1 MECNNCKWYEQW
13 TGVCFNP
20 NCDVYLEFINE
31 NFTCGVW
38 EGLKSCPFCGA
49 DGVIREYDNKT
60 FVASC
65 KNCGIELLYFETE
78 QEAIEAWNR
87 RVGDDK

>member
-1 MECNNCKWYEQW
+1 MSE
-13 TGVCFNP
+13 
-20 NCDVYLEFINE
+20 
-31 NFTCGVW
+31 
-38 EGLKSCPFCGA
+38 LKSCPFCGA

-87 RVGDDK
+87 RVSDDK